1 MEVSQVRRRVQA
13 ALAAARERS
22 QQRRQ
27 RVADAESQYD
37 QFLANVAVPLARQ
50 VVNVLKAEGRSFTV
64 STPGRN
70 VRLET
75 DRGRDDFVEI
85 TLNTE
90 IDPPDVIGVI
100 RYTRGS
106 RTIDEERPV
115 KSGSPPDQIGEDDLL
130 EFLLRALEPW
140 IER

>member
-1 MEVSQVRRRVQA
+1 MEVSHVRRRVQA

-27 RVADAESQYD
+27 RVADADGQYD
-37 QFLANVAVPLARQ
+37 RFLADVAVPLARQ
-50 VVNVLKAEGRSFTV
+50 VANVLKAEGRSFTV

-70 VRLET
+70 VRLEP

-90 IDPPDVIGVI
+90 VDPPDVVGLI

-115 KSGSPPDQIGEDDLL
+115 KSGVAPDQISEDDLL

>member
-1 MEVSQVRRRVQA
+1 MVRRRVQA

-64 STPGRN
+64 STPGRS

-85 TLNTE
+85 ALNTE
-90 IDPPDVIGVI
+90 IDPPGVIGAI

-115 KSGSPPDQIGEDDLL
+115 KSGSAPDQISEDDLL

-140 IER
+140 A

>member
-1 MEVSQVRRRVQA
+1 VRRRVQA

-27 RVADAESQYD
+27 RVADAESRYD
-37 QFLANVAVPLARQ
+37 HFLSDVAVPLARQ

-64 STPGRN
+64 STPGRS
-70 VRLET
+70 VRLEP

-85 TLNTE
+85 ALSTE
-90 IDPPDVIGVI
+90 LDPPTVVGLI

-115 KSGSPPDQIGEDDLL
+115 KSGAAPDQISEDELL
-130 EFLLRALEPW
+130 EFLVRALEPW

>member
-1 MEVSQVRRRVQA
+1 M
-13 ALAAARERS
+13 AAARERS

-27 RVADAESQYD
+27 RVAEAENRYD
-37 QFLANVAVPLARQ
+37 QFLANVATPLARQ

-64 STPGRN
+64 STPGRS

-85 TLNTE
+85 ALNSE
-90 IDPPDVIGVI
+90 IDPPEVVGLI

-115 KSGSPPDQIGEDDLL
+115 KSGAAPDEITEDDLL
-130 EFLLRALEPW
+130 EFLLRALEPS
-140 IER
+140 IGR

>member
-13 ALAAARERS
+13 ALTAGRERS

-27 RVADAESQYD
+27 IVADAETSYER
-37 QFLANVAVPLARQ
+37 FLTDVATPIARQ
-50 VVNVLKAEGRSFTV
+50 VANVLKAENYAFTV
-64 STPGRN
+64 STPGRG
-70 VRLET
+70 VRLAAE
-75 DRGRDDFVEI
+75 RGRDDYLDI
-85 TLNTE
+85 TLNTNA
-90 IDPPDVIGVI
+90 DPPAVVGHL

-115 KSGSPPDQIGEDDLL
+115 KPGAAPDQISEEDVL
-130 EFLLRALEPW
+130 EFIVRALEPW

>member
-1 MEVSQVRRRVQA
+1 VQA

-27 RVADAESQYD
+27 RVADAESRYD
-37 QFLANVAVPLARQ
+37 QFLSDVAVPLARQ

-64 STPGRN
+64 STPGRS
-70 VRLET
+70 VRLEP

-85 TLNTE
+85 ALSTE
-90 IDPPDVIGVI
+90 LDPPTVIGLI

-115 KSGSPPDQIGEDDLL
+115 KSGAAPDQISEDELL
-130 EFLLRALEPW
+130 EFLVRALEPW